1 MKTCTK
7 CGEAKPLEAFH
18 KHKQSPDGRSWTCKV
33 CACARARKARAANVD
48 VVRKKDQI
56 RQKLKDKEKLRQVK
70 SAHYQRNR
78 GRYQAWVAERRA
90 RKANATPP
98 WADRDKINAIYAEA
112 AALRAIGVDVDVD
125 HIVPL
130 KGRDVS
136 GLHVHFNLQLM
147 LSTENKSK
155 GNRFS
160 VSV

>member
-7 CGEAKPLEAFH
+7 CGETKPLDAFH
-18 KHKQSPDGRSWTCKV
+18 RDKSVPDGRTYNCKV
-33 CACARARKARAANVD
+33 CACARALRCRAANID
-48 VVRKKDQI
+48 TVREKDRI
-56 RQKLKDKEKLRQVK
+56 RQKLKDKDSIRLAQ
-70 SAHYQRNR
+70 STHYKKNK
-78 GRYQAWVAERRA
+78 GRYAAWVAERRA

-98 WADRDKINAIYAEA
+98 WADHDKINAVYAEA
-112 AALRAIGVDVDVD
+112 AALRSLGVDVDVD

-130 KGRDVS
+130 KGRNVS

-155 GNRFS
+155 GNRFR